1 MKRFR
6 KVIREAKAD
15 EPRTYLM
22 SRITFAICFFVS
34 VGLIVGG
41 FFVPP
46 MGVIDGS
53 CLTAVG
59 ELLLFPT
66 LLYGFRAVELGLRV
80 KFQKGETYHVY
91 VDGQQMSYTCTDVVC
106 GNARNNTVFDVLEDG
121 GMSIEEGACVN
132 VDVTKTLVCDLFHNH
147 IENEVTVSHVMME
160 GDGHAVF
167 QLNQLYCFFNRF
179 Y

>member
-1 MKRFR
+1 MNATRTVR
-6 KVIREAKAD
+6 SERAD
-15 EPRTYLM
+15 EPRTFLM

-66 LLYGFRAVELGLRV
+66 LLYGYRAVELGLRV
-80 KFQKGETYHVY
+80 KFQKGET
-91 VDGQQMSYTCTDVVC
+91 
-106 GNARNNTVFDVLEDG
+106 
-121 GMSIEEGACVN
+121 SIEISKQREHHPEVN
-132 VDVTKTLVCDLFHNH
+132 DINP
-147 IENEVTVSHVMME
+147 IETE
-160 GDGHAVF
+160 A
-167 QLNQLYCFFNRF
+167 L
-179 Y
+179 

>member
-1 MKRFR
+1 MSRAAKI
-6 KVIREAKAD
+6 IRNEKAD
-15 EPRTYLM
+15 EQRTFLM

-66 LLYGFRAVELGLRV
+66 LLYAYRAIELGLTV
-80 KFQKGETYHVY
+80 KFNHGDT
-91 VDGQQMSYTCTDVVC
+91 
-106 GNARNNTVFDVLEDG
+106 
-121 GMSIEEGACVN
+121 SIEI
-132 VDVTKTLVCDLFHNH
+132 TKRKPADIDPIDSEDL
-147 IENEVTVSHVMME
+147 
-160 GDGHAVF
+160 
-167 QLNQLYCFFNRF
+167 
-179 Y
+179 

>member
-1 MKRFR
+1 MTRAQKIVRN
-6 KVIREAKAD
+6 EKAD
-15 EPRTYLM
+15 EQRTFLM

-66 LLYGFRAVELGLRV
+66 LLYAFRAIELGLTV
-80 KFQKGETYHVY
+80 KFHKGDAT
-91 VDGQQMSYTCTDVVC
+91 
-106 GNARNNTVFDVLEDG
+106 
-121 GMSIEEGACVN
+121 IEISK
-132 VDVTKTLVCDLFHNH
+132 DD
-147 IENEVTVSHVMME
+147 
-160 GDGHAVF
+160 D
-167 QLNQLYCFFNRF
+167 
-179 Y
+179 